1 MPKRD
6 YYEDSTR
13 SRKNWPQID
22 EKHASLVNVV
32 VEEIK
37 AMRQLVRASRQLI
50 AEMAGFNKY
59 LEKLHKLPRLSKQ
72 LERYE
77 ENIETFQV
85 RKMLKEARRILD
97 KGNYTFP
104 RSVRECHIY
113 NVKNALH
120 IQEALDNFLSEN
132 GLD

>member
-1 MPKRD
+1 MLPKRD

-85 RKMLKEARRILD
+85 RKMLKEARRLL
-97 KGNYTFP
+97 
-104 RSVRECHIY
+104 R
-113 NVKNALH
+113 
-120 IQEALDNFLSEN
+120 
-132 GLD
+132 